1 MRRPVMRSLRCSF
14 LVSAAAAGIVA
25 LVAGPV
31 PAWQCPVQ
39 WKAAEEA
46 IKKTEGM
53 KVSPE
58 GKAML
63 EDAKRLVAESKKHH
77 AEGAT
82 KIEHARS
89 MWKAKAALAIA
100 DSVATISDP

>member
-1 MRRPVMRSLRCSF
+1 MRRFWGVPVTAGAL
-14 LVSAAAAGIVA
+14 LVLAAGPA
-25 LVAGPV
+25 S
-31 PAWQCPVQ
+31 AWQCPVQ
-39 WKAAEEA
+39 QKAAEEA

-58 GKAML
+58 GKALL

-77 AEGAT
+77 TEGNT

-100 DSVATISDP
+100 ESVATISEP

>member
-1 MRRPVMRSLRCSF
+1 MTRAWV
-14 LVSAAAAGIVA
+14 VSMAVA
-25 LVAGPV
+25 VAVVLGAGPAA
-31 PAWQCPVQ
+31 AWQCPVQ

-46 IKKTEGM
+46 IRKAEGM
-53 KVSPE
+53 KVVPE

-77 AEGAT
+77 TDGNT
-82 KIEHARS
+82 KVEHARS

-100 DSVATISDP
+100 ESVATISEP

>member
-1 MRRPVMRSLRCSF
+1 MRKSWGASVTAGA
-14 LVSAAAAGIVA
+14 LVLLAAGPA
-25 LVAGPV
+25 S
-31 PAWQCPVQ
+31 AWQCPVQ

-53 KVSPE
+53 KVAPE
-58 GKAML
+58 GKAMI
-63 EDAKRLVAESKKHH
+63 EDAKRLLVESKKHH
-77 AEGAT
+77 NEGNT

-100 DSVATISDP
+100 ESVATISEP

>member
-1 MRRPVMRSLRCSF
+1 MRSAW
-14 LVSAAAAGIVA
+14 VVPA
-25 LVAGPV
+25 VAGLVLLAVGPAA
-31 PAWQCPVQ
+31 AWQCPVQ

-46 IKKTEGM
+46 IKKAEAM

-77 AEGAT
+77 TDGNT
-82 KIEHARS
+82 KIEHARA

-100 DSVATISDP
+100 DSVITISEP

>member
-1 MRRPVMRSLRCSF
+1 MGKLWRAGVMAGG
-14 LVSAAAAGIVA
+14 LVLVAVGSAA
-25 LVAGPV
+25 
-31 PAWQCPVQ
+31 AWQCPVQ
-39 WKAAEEA
+39 WKAAEDA

-58 GKAML
+58 GKAMI
-63 EDAKRLVAESKKHH
+63 EDAKRLIAESKKHH
-77 AEGAT
+77 TEGNT

-100 DSVATISDP
+100 DSVATISEP

>member
-1 MRRPVMRSLRCSF
+1 MRRSWGASVMAGA
-14 LVSAAAAGIVA
+14 LVMLAAGS
-25 LVAGPV
+25 AG
-31 PAWQCPVQ
+31 AWQCPVQ

-53 KVSPE
+53 KVAPE

-63 EDAKRLVAESKKHH
+63 ADAKRLIVESKKHH
-77 AEGAT
+77 TEGNT

-100 DSVATISDP
+100 DSVATISEP

>member
-1 MRRPVMRSLRCSF
+1 MRSSWGVPVIAGALVF
-14 LVSAAAAGIVA
+14 LAAG
-25 LVAGPV
+25 PTS
-31 PAWQCPVQ
+31 AWQCPVQ

-46 IKKTEGM
+46 LKRTESM

-58 GKAML
+58 GKTML
-63 EDAKRLVAESKKHH
+63 EDAKRLIAESKKHH
-77 AEGAT
+77 IDGNT

-100 DSVATISDP
+100 DSVATISEP